1 MDDANQSYVPSQA
14 IDLIDRVRDIRQ
26 IATFEQPVSSQ
37 DCFGLKRVREHSHL
51 PIAVDEGCFSSYD
64 LAKIIQLECA
74 DAVVLKLCKSGGWRE
89 CLKTAHIAEA
99 NSIELLGS
107 GLTEAGIGFAASLHL
122 FSTLDFILPPELNAP
137 AFLDSMVVH
146 GLETRDAVAVVADQ
160 PGLGILPDEDY
171 IIENQIHF

>member
-1 MDDANQSYVPSQA
+1 MATWTSRRPALLRCARPLFIFSA
-14 IDLIDRVRDIRQ
+14 TGERVW
-26 IATFEQPVSSQ
+26 
-37 DCFGLKRVREHSHL
+37 GL
-51 PIAVDEGCFSSYD
+51 
-64 LAKIIQLECA
+64 
-74 DAVVLKLCKSGGWRE
+74 RE

-122 FSTLDFILPPELNAP
+122 FSTLDFILPLELNAP
-137 AFLDSMVVH
+137 VFLESMVAH
-146 GLETRDAVAVVADQ
+146 GIEIRDAVAIIPDQ

>member
-1 MDDANQSYVPSQA
+1 M
-14 IDLIDRVRDIRQ
+14 
-26 IATFEQPVSSQ
+26 
-37 DCFGLKRVREHSHL
+37 KRVREHSHL

-74 DAVVLKLCKSGGWRE
+74 DAVVLKLCKSGGLRE

-107 GLTEAGIGFAASLHL
+107 GLTEAGIGFVASLHL
-122 FSTLDFILPPELNAP
+122 FSILDFILPPELNAP
-137 AFLDSMVVH
+137 AFLESMVAH
-146 GLETRDAVAVVADQ
+146 GIETRDAVAVVPDR